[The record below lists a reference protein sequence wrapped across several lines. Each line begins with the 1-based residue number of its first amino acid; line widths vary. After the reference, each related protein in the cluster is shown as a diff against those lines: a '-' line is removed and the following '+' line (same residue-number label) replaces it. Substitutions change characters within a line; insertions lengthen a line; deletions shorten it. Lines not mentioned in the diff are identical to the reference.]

1 MAPICTA
8 IGFDNSFARE
18 LEGLFTPWPPT
29 AVPDPHLVLFNASL
43 ADELGLD
50 AAWFGTP
57 EGVAILAGNQ
67 APEGSAPLAQA
78 YSGHQFGG
86 FSPILGDGRALLL
99 GEVIDRSGRRRD
111 LALKGSGRTP
121 FSRGGDGK
129 AGLGPVLREYVL
141 GEAMHALGIP
151 TTRALA
157 AVTTGERIR
166 RTTPEAGAVLTRIAA
181 SHVRV
186 GTFQFA
192 ATQRGHD
199 ELTRLVDYCLRRH
212 YPDRATYPKP
222 AHALLE
228 AVVAAQA
235 ELVAAWM
242 SVGFIHGVM
251 NTDNMTISGET
262 IDYGPCAFLEGFDP
276 QTVYSS
282 IDTGG
287 RYRFA
292 NQPPIAMWNLAR
304 FAETLLPI
312 LDEDQDRAVAEATE
326 VLDTFGELYRT
337 AWLGR
342 MRAKL
347 GLVGTHPDDE
357 KLIGEVLALL
367 AAERVDYT
375 SWWRALAAEL
385 RRAQTTADLV
395 LDRGTLAAWQERWRS
410 RLSEREPLAT
420 ADAMDA
426 VNPVYV
432 PRNHL
437 VEAALAAA
445 AEGDLEPTQ
454 DLLAAVSDPF
464 AERTERAEFAQPATP
479 EFNAAHVTY
488 CGT

>member
-1 MAPICTA
+1 VIA
-8 IGFDNSFARE
+8 FDNSYARE
-18 LEGLFTPWPPT
+18 LEGLFTPWPPS
-29 AVPDPHLVLFNASL
+29 AVPDPHLILINTSL

-50 AAWFGTP
+50 QTWLATP
-57 EGVAILAGNQ
+57 EGVATLAGNNTP
-67 APEGSAPLAQA
+67 AGSAPLAQA

-86 FSPILGDGRALLL
+86 FSPVLGDGRALLL
-99 GEVIDRSGRRRD
+99 GEVIDRGGHRRD

-157 AVTTGERIR
+157 VVTTGERIR
-166 RTTPEAGAVLTRIAA
+166 RTTPEAGAVLTRVA
-181 SHVRV
+181 SSHLRV

-192 ATQRGHD
+192 ATQRGRD
-199 ELTRLVDYCLRRH
+199 ELTRLVDYSLRRH
-212 YPDRATYPKP
+212 YPDRVAGPKP
-222 AHALLE
+222 AHELLE

-235 ELVAAWM
+235 ALVAAWM

-262 IDYGPCAFLEGFDP
+262 IDYGPCAFLEAFDP

-292 NQPPIAMWNLAR
+292 NQPPVAVWNLAR
-304 FAETLLPI
+304 FAESLLPL
-312 LDEDQDRAVAEATE
+312 LDEDQGRAVAEATE
-326 VLDTFGELYRT
+326 VLDTFGELYRG
-337 AWLGR
+337 AWLAR
-342 MRAKL
+342 MRRKL
-347 GLVGTHPDDE
+347 GLADQDPDDE
-357 KLIGEVLALL
+357 ALVGELLALL

-375 SWWRALAAEL
+375 SWWRALAADL
-385 RRAQTTADLV
+385 RGAEATADLV
-395 LDRGTLAAWQERWRS
+395 LDRPTLEQWQQRWHQ
-410 RLSEREPLAT
+410 RLPNEEASAI
-420 ADAMDA
+420 ADQMDA
-426 VNPVYV
+426 VNPIYV

-445 AEGDLEPTQ
+445 IEGDLGPVKA
-454 DLLAAVSDPF
+454 LLAAVTDPF
-464 AERTERAEFAQPATP
+464 VERADWSELADPATP